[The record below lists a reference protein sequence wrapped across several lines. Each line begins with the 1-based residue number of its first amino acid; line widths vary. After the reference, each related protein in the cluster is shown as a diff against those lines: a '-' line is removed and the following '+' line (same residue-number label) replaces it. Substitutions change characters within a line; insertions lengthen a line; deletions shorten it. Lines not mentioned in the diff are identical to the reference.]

1 MTSIINEALEAVI
14 GLMNATNPFAT
25 VTRGALPLGNGITCE
40 LGPSSPEE
48 VYLDKKN
55 YIPLDVT
62 INGKHTDLK
71 ILSDDLNKIH
81 DTLTRMTSYPSGTG
95 WEIDDISN
103 QTMPQVVEREA
114 SNAWIMASALQVK
127 LYY

>member
-1 MTSIINEALEAVI
+1 MISIINQALEAVI
-14 GLMNATNPFAT
+14 GLMNATHPFAT

-40 LGPSSPEE
+40 LGPSATEE

-55 YIPLDVT
+55 YIPLDVK
-62 INGKHTDLK
+62 INAKHTNLK
-71 ILSDDLNKIH
+71 TLSDDLNTIH

-95 WEIDDISN
+95 WEIVDISN
-103 QTMPQVVEREA
+103 QTTPQLIERET
-114 SNAWIMASALQVK
+114 SNAWVMASALQVK

>member
-1 MTSIINEALEAVI
+1 MISIINQALEAVI
-14 GLMNATNPFAT
+14 GLMNATHPFAT

-40 LGPSSPEE
+40 LGPSATEE

-62 INGKHTDLK
+62 INAKHTNLK
-71 ILSDDLNKIH
+71 TLSDDLNTIH

-95 WEIDDISN
+95 WEIVDISN
-103 QTMPQVVEREA
+103 QTTPQLIERET
-114 SNAWIMASALQVK
+114 SNAWVMASALQVK